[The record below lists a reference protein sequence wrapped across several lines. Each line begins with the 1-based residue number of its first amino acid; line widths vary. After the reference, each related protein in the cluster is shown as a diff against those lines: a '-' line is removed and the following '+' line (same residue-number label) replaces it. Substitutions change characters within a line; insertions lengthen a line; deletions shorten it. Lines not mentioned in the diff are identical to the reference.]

1 MIMTPTKYIN
11 IVLLQ
16 VNINDFLKMCP
27 SLKTSF
33 LKIYIRRITPCLALL
48 VWGHLNVQIRVTAL
62 AEEILM
68 LKFKLDSGSIRT
80 SPRDDLRTPFRLTKE

>member
-16 VNINDFLKMCP
+16 VNINDFLKMRP
-27 SLKTSF
+27 SLKNSF
-33 LKIYIRRITPCLALL
+33 LKIYIRRITSCLALL

-68 LKFKLDSGSIRT
+68 LKLDSGSIRT